1 MKNIT
6 APRICSESRF
16 SLKILDDRNELRLS
30 SVAFA
35 RFFWYDYVKVKDIE
49 IMVDYQTGRIVK
61 LGDIT
66 PEWWI

>member
-1 MKNIT
+1 MCIW
-6 APRICSESRF
+6 RHCR
-16 SLKILDDRNELRLS
+16 ELMVQLMPET
-30 SVAFA
+30 
-35 RFFWYDYVKVKDIE
+35 YKDIE

>member
-6 APRICSESRF
+6 APRIFSESSF

-49 IMVDYQTGRIVK
+49 IMVDYQAKRIVK

>member
-1 MKNIT
+1 MKKIT
-6 APRICSESRF
+6 AFRNF
-16 SLKILDDRNELRLS
+16 SDSSFFKVLNNRNVLRLL

-35 RFFWYDYVKVKDIE
+35 RIFWYDYVKVKDIE